1 VDKRVQLLL
10 EKIVGP
16 LTKENALSWLQSIV
30 IAVLLALFIR
40 HFFFEPFRIP
50 SGSMESTLLIGDKIL
65 VNKFILGMR
74 IPFTYKKFLVF
85 RKPSRGDIVV
95 FRFPDGEGKDI
106 VKRVVGL
113 PGERIKISDEG
124 HILVNGTRITTP
136 PFIANNRYYS
146 DSTYG
151 PYGTTREVTVPED
164 CYFLL
169 GDNSKYSRDG
179 RARGFVPLSHIKGK
193 VVCVWWPF
201 WQARMMVR

>member
-1 VDKRVQLLL
+1 MDKRVRQLV

-30 IAVLLALFIR
+30 IAVVLALFIR

-85 RKPSRGDIVV
+85 RKPARGDIVV

-124 HILVNGTRITTP
+124 HILVNGTAVTSP
-136 PFIANNRYYS
+136 PFIANNRYYNHR
-146 DSTYG
+146 TYG

-164 CYFLL
+164 SYFLL
-169 GDNSKYSRDG
+169 GDNSKHSRDG

-193 VVCVWWPF
+193 VLCVWWPF
-201 WQARMMVR
+201 WRARMVR